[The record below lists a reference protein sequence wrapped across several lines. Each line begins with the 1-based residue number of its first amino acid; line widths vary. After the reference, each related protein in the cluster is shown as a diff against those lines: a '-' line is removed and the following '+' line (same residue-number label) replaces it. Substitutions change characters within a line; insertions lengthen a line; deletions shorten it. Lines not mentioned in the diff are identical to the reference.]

1 MNSLELIGKV
11 TTQYLKSFSLA
22 EEEETDDGVARF
34 LLDCLTSE
42 QVAEI
47 CRQILK
53 NPHLSSQIKIQVPRT
68 LIHNFDD
75 LPTEIM
81 TNERT
86 VHLRHASC
94 DKPILLL
101 ANTNDDQGQS
111 LQDITRIGASE
122 LKAENDIW
130 VEVASRDLPLSEE
143 QIKYWQK
150 ALKGLQAAI
159 NLSLDNL
166 AQYIV
171 DTHFRIKNESEPII
185 NALGWA
191 LPALKIPRDSS
202 YFEAIPGNKQ
212 GHYQRWQSLFK
223 QAVDKR
229 GCYLIKQMPNLKPI
243 EEQELEN
250 AFTKAKEQIPEIAHS
265 TIIEFIKSPS
275 GWHQQASNLAQFEWE
290 RDNIDS
296 IFTGLKPPKTDLA
309 SLTIQ
314 LFEDEYPDT
323 LTEAEE
329 EYLKALKKRSTT
341 KNPNEDD
348 EEFYETHRQ
357 SLEQNPKLKA
367 KWDKFVYG
375 QPVECSDFL
384 IGLIQAFERLYAQS
398 ESKEGQQKLIV
409 KTQKGKSK
417 SKWLE
422 LNAEVSLYFCTRYR
436 GIEKLTSPEI
446 EWETYWLFKYDELL
460 EETKKRQKKKYKE
473 NQSVSKAATEIKFY
487 VELHSSSSDNH
498 KIQLI
503 WKYNPNAIGLELRQD
518 LERLTNSDK
527 SAFIQSQITRE
538 LVSKKGRLQGI
549 SLNDIGTLMAAFG
562 QDRGSLIP
570 KYDPNLDLA
579 KTFPK
584 KIKKAVEENRLS
596 SEAAEQINNLWHKFT
611 AIYQEALK
619 TWLSEAGISSKYFL
633 EQGQAYQELL
643 EKLLNN
649 ARGDRNRIE
658 LYQPLLNL
666 GCIRVERGN
675 PAAIIAPWHPLRLAS
690 IAIKARQIS
699 GLLKY
704 ILSTEQVE
712 FGDSR
717 LFFSDLTT
725 ELAHPYYPEVAIGY
739 QGSQPILLSLSDTV
753 NDYSLLEQPTWEAKN
768 QITNE
773 DPTEAA
779 SKLIKLVQRYL
790 ELLPHEK
797 TNLTLV
803 LYQCDSIKLPQAV
816 VNQLAKLQENQEES
830 RCHIILR
837 HRKSEKLSRL
847 YEQMIES
854 SDADP
859 DAFIASE
866 ASQDFMAKLRISV
879 ISDSSSI
886 NNSRE
891 KKFADLVFLQ
901 DVISRNAQVVWQA
914 SPIEK
919 TTPHLLHHV
928 PPRWARKR
936 PAAKDELKSTVYLV
950 CPSQPQV
957 AKNYLDA
964 IYSVIEG
971 QELSPEQ
978 HFFPARQISFQNDT
992 TKTVF
997 EEVHRLGEWVV
1008 NYDDLLERRQ
1018 LINQGVQVIRYQQHR
1033 TDERNLLVSS
1043 QVPLNLLQVLIKRRL
1058 ESLNLNLDEGELTA
1072 LSQRFIDEANELSGD
1087 IVLRAAKCGHFVSE
1101 LIGVV
1106 LSKALISSEL
1116 NSSDA
1121 LGWYFLDDYAT
1132 WLGQK
1137 EGQIADILA
1146 ISPQIIDEKPVL
1158 KIIISEAKYVNANG
1172 IADARK
1178 KSQKQLRDTVQRI
1191 ANALFITPGRL
1202 DRDLWLSRLGDLI
1215 LEGIEFSSQS
1225 SISLEQWREEIRY
1238 GQIEIDLSGYSHV
1251 FVSGP
1256 NDTSVTS
1263 EQIIIPK
1270 VERCFQEIF
1279 SRGDVR
1285 QLILAYYS
1293 GKSLLTIREKLGE
1306 EKPWAISK
1314 PQFPAERV
1322 IWTNNITEEIKTT
1335 ETEQKSNETEQELTL
1350 KQPKQTNNN
1359 SSNTDEFKQ
1368 ALSTTILEQQSVIQP
1383 INNEWTSLNVKT
1395 WLNQNCTLST
1405 DKTEEDQW
1413 LNEVVNSLR
1422 QALLSYD
1429 LQAKVLE
1436 KRLTP
1441 NAALIQF
1448 QGSDRLNISDIERRR
1463 SQLLT
1468 THGLNVINISGQPG
1482 KIVVSVARPQR
1493 QVISLQEV
1501 WRKRKINRSN
1511 TDINLSFVIGIKELD
1526 GEILYLNLG
1535 SEFEKLQ
1542 SHAPHT
1548 LIAGTTG
1555 SGKSVLLTNLLIDAC
1570 ATNSPDKLKI
1580 YLIDAKQGIDY
1591 SALKELPHLQKGII
1605 VEREHAINIFEEIV
1619 EEMEQR
1625 YFKFSQENAKN
1636 LFVYNQKV
1644 SPEKQLPVLL
1654 VVHDEF
1660 ADWMLIDEYKD
1671 AVSSAVQRLGVKAR
1685 AAGIRLI
1692 FAAQRPDKDIFPM
1705 QLRSNLDNRLIL
1717 RVESSGTSEI
1727 SLGQKGAENLLGKG
1741 HLVAK
1746 LYGESDLIYAQ
1757 VPFLSDDD
1765 FYLVTRAIQQ
1775 DYS

>member
-1 MNSLELIGKV
+1 MKSLKLIGKV
-11 TTQYLKSFSLA
+11 TTQYLKSFSST

-34 LLDCLTSE
+34 LLDCLTPE

-53 NPHLSSQIKIQVPRT
+53 DPHLSSQIKIQVPRT

-75 LPTEIM
+75 LTTEIM
-81 TNERT
+81 TDERT

-111 LQDITRIGASE
+111 LQDITCIGASE

-130 VEVASRDLPLSEE
+130 VEVASRDIPLSEE

-171 DTHFRIKNESEPII
+171 DTHSRIENESEPII

-191 LPALKIPRDSS
+191 LPSLKIPRDSS
-202 YFEAIPGNKQ
+202 YFEAIPENKR
-212 GHYQRWQSLFK
+212 GHYQRWQSLFQ
-223 QAVDKR
+223 QAISKR

-243 EEQELEN
+243 EEKELEN
-250 AFTKAKEQIPEIAHS
+250 AFTKAKEQIPKIAHS
-265 TIIEFIKSPS
+265 TIDEFIHSPS

-296 IFTGLKPPKTDLA
+296 IFIGLKPPKTDLA

-329 EYLKALKKRSTT
+329 QYLKALKKRSAT

-348 EEFYETHRQ
+348 EKFYENYRQ

-375 QPVECSDFL
+375 QPVECYDFL

-398 ESKEGQQKLIV
+398 ESKEGQQTLII
-409 KTQKGKSK
+409 KTQKGVRK

-422 LNAEVSLYFCTRYR
+422 ELNVEVGLYFCTRYR

-446 EWETYWLFKYDELL
+446 EWETHWLFKYDELL
-460 EETKKRQKKKYKE
+460 EENQKRQQKYKE
-473 NQSVSKAATEIKFY
+473 SKSVSKAATEIKFY
-487 VELHSSSSDNH
+487 VELHSSSSDNP

-503 WKYNPNAIGLELRQD
+503 WKCNPNAIGLELRQD
-518 LERLTNSDK
+518 LERLTDSAK
-527 SAFIQSQITRE
+527 SAFIQSQIARE

-549 SLNDIGTLMAAFG
+549 SLNDVGTLMAAFG

-570 KYDPNLDLA
+570 KYEPKLDLA

-584 KIKKAVEENRLS
+584 KIKNAVEEKRLS

-611 AIYQEALK
+611 AIYQKALK
-619 TWLSEAGISSKYFL
+619 SWLSEEGIYSKKFL

-643 EKLLNN
+643 ETLLNN
-649 ARGDRNRIE
+649 ACGDRNRIE

-666 GCIRVERGN
+666 GCIQVERGN
-675 PAAIIAPWHPLRLAS
+675 SAAIIAPWHPLRLVS
-690 IAIKARQIS
+690 IAVKARQIS

-704 ILSTEQVE
+704 ILRTEQVE

-725 ELAHPYYPEVAIGY
+725 ELAHPYYPEVAVGY
-739 QGSQPILLSLSDTV
+739 QGSQPILLSLSDSV
-753 NDYSLLEQPTWEAKN
+753 NDYSLLEQPTWAVKN

-797 TNLTLV
+797 TNLSLV

-837 HRKSEKLSRL
+837 HRESEKLSRL

-859 DAFIASE
+859 DTFIASE

-886 NNSRE
+886 NNSSE
-891 KKFADLVFLQ
+891 GKSADLVFLQ

-919 TTPHLLHHV
+919 TTPHLLDHV

-936 PAAKDELKSTVYLV
+936 PVAKDELKSTVYLV
-950 CPSQPQV
+950 CPSQPQES
-957 AKNYLDA
+957 KNYLDA

-971 QELSPEQ
+971 QELSPEKY
-978 HFFPARQISFQNDT
+978 FLPARQISFQNDT
-992 TKTVF
+992 IKTVF

-1018 LINQGVQVIRYQQHR
+1018 LVNQGVQVIRYQQHR

-1058 ESLNLNLDEGELTA
+1058 ESLNLNLDEQELKD
-1072 LSQRFIDEANELSGD
+1072 LSQRFLDEANELSGD

-1106 LSKALISSEL
+1106 LSKSLIRSEL
-1116 NSSDA
+1116 NHSDA

-1158 KIIISEAKYVNANG
+1158 KIIISEAKYVIASG

-1202 DRDLWLSRLGDLI
+1202 DRDLWLSRLGDLM

-1263 EQIIIPK
+1263 EQIVIPK

-1293 GKSLLTIREKLGE
+1293 GKSLLTVREKLGD

-1322 IWTNNITEEIKTT
+1322 IWTDTITEEIKATD
-1335 ETEQKSNETEQELTL
+1335 TEQELTS
-1350 KQPKQTNNN
+1350 KQPKQTNN
-1359 SSNTDEFKQ
+1359 SSSPDESNR
-1368 ALSTTILEQQSVIQP
+1368 ALPTTTISEQQSVIQP
-1383 INNEWTSLNVKT
+1383 TSNEWTSLTLST
-1395 WLNQNCTLST
+1395 WLNHNSTSST
-1405 DKTEEDQW
+1405 DKTEEEQW
-1413 LNEVVNSLR
+1413 LNDVVNSLR

-1463 SQLLT
+1463 SSLLT

-1482 KIVVSVARPQR
+1482 KIVISVARPQR

-1501 WRKRKINRSN
+1501 WQKRKLNRSN
-1511 TDINLSFVIGIKELD
+1511 TDINLSFVIGIRELD

-1591 SALKELPHLQKGII
+1591 SALKKLPHLQKGII
-1605 VEREHAINIFEEIV
+1605 VEREHAINILEEVV

-1625 YFKFSQENAKN
+1625 YFKFSQANAKN

-1685 AAGIRLI
+1685 AAGIHLI
-1692 FAAQRPDKDIFPM
+1692 FAAQRPDNQVFPM
-1705 QLRSNLDNRLIL
+1705 QLRDNLGNRLIL
-1717 RVESSGTSEI
+1717 KVESVGTSEF

-1765 FYLVTRAIQQ
+1765 FDLVTRAIQQ
-1775 DYS
+1775 DYD